1 MCAKSAVNHLLS
13 VSFGISLY
21 ATTTTT
27 KLSKMNY
34 NLLHGHSANLVA
46 MVLLLLA
53 ELKCEFI
60 AEKIDP
66 TAKDVFGIE

>member
-1 MCAKSAVNHLLS
+1 
-13 VSFGISLY
+13 
-21 ATTTTT
+21 
-27 KLSKMNY
+27 MNY